1 MGKQTTLADIAR
13 AAGVTSMTVQR
24 ALKGSEGVGAEQ
36 RRRIRQ
42 IADEMHYRPNTMA
55 SVLKRG
61 DLRLAAVLPDSNGE
75 NRYYAENLWA
85 GLDNF
90 LKCNTVFQIQCS
102 KWVFD
107 WSAKNLAL
115 TMEKLLAE
123 CGDTLDGVITV
134 GSSNPEFLNVL
145 KKLDERQI
153 PYIFVGSDYRDCNRL
168 CCVSAYNEVA
178 GQLAADLFLNFA
190 APAGGGRLLVTG
202 DFSIQDQE
210 RNAVGFERE
219 LRQRTE
225 QMEILKLSNHNR
237 IDETSCSIE
246 DLLRADIN
254 IAGIY
259 SCSARNTLAACQAM
273 EAAQCFVPT
282 VGSDVFAETIQL
294 MKAGKLQAIIHK
306 RHYEQ
311 TYRAMQVLT
320 EYLIMNQKPAR
331 STEYVIPVIAMNGN
345 IDCFMDNGQHRQ
357 EMFFDLGIKWH

>member
-24 ALKGSEGVGAEQ
+24 ALNGSEGVGAEQ

-190 APAGGGRLLVTG
+190 
-202 DFSIQDQE
+202 SI
-210 RNAVGFERE
+210 
-219 LRQRTE
+219 
-225 QMEILKLSNHNR
+225 H
-237 IDETSCSIE
+237 
-246 DLLRADIN
+246 
-254 IAGIY
+254 
-259 SCSARNTLAACQAM
+259 
-273 EAAQCFVPT
+273 
-282 VGSDVFAETIQL
+282 
-294 MKAGKLQAIIHK
+294 II
-306 RHYEQ
+306 
-311 TYRAMQVLT
+311 M
-320 EYLIMNQKPAR
+320 
-331 STEYVIPVIAMNGN
+331 
-345 IDCFMDNGQHRQ
+345 
-357 EMFFDLGIKWH
+357 